1 MPKFSK
7 FGIFKY
13 LSVLNADGKCDNE
26 IWMYIRLAND
36 AFQKITK
43 VIRYKEILLQTKANN
58 KRVKCCQ
65 SADWLHWRLFTEMKK
80 KEPKKMRVYKKI
92 AEKTMDGAR
101 KQLYYLKIETK
112 EKKNLEDL
120 HF

>member
-1 MPKFSK
+1 
-7 FGIFKY
+7 
-13 LSVLNADGKCDNE
+13 
-26 IWMYIRLAND
+26 
-36 AFQKITK
+36 
-43 VIRYKEILLQTKANN
+43 
-58 KRVKCCQ
+58 
-65 SADWLHWRLFTEMKK
+65 
-80 KEPKKMRVYKKI
+80 MRVYKKI